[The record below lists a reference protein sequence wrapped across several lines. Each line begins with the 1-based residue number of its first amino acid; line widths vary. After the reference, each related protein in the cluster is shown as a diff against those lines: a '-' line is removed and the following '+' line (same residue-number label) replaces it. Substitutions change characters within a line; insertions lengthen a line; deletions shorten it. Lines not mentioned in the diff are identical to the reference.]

1 MLRSVVANRLLHIGD
16 GHILTVHILL
26 SQGLQRQCQPLLV
39 QTVVAVARRTVL
51 GSDGLADGPQVE
63 LHMHLHHL
71 EDGLTHLRLRIGV
84 SAGRHRGSASGKRL
98 AVAGID
104 VYFDEWDKS
113 IDRTNSHSVVSAI
126 QRGLDR
132 SSHLLVLL
140 SSNALAS
147 TWVPWEVGY
156 GYHKNEFGLTLK
168 EVARNTLP
176 EYLQV
181 IPIVRGTKSLNEY
194 VSKLTGNSEESMI
207 RDSRLTR
214 YNNSY
219 HPLSGILEQT
229 L

>member
-1 MLRSVVANRLLHIGD
+1 MTGRNRYYDTYTHSLAYGEVCVFISHQKRDADAARKIAD
-16 GHILTVHILL
+16 YLT
-26 SQGLQRQCQPLLV
+26 
-39 QTVVAVARRTVL
+39 T
-51 GSDGLADGPQVE
+51 
-63 LHMHLHHL
+63 
-71 EDGLTHLRLRIGV
+71 
-84 SAGRHRGSASGKRL
+84 
-98 AVAGID
+98 AGID

-113 IDRTNSHSVVSAI
+113 IDRSNPHSVVAAI

-156 GYHKNEFGLTLK
+156 GYHKNVFGLTLK

-181 IPIVRGTKSLNEY
+181 IPIVRGTKSLNDY
-194 VSKLTGNSEESMI
+194 ISKLTGIGEETMI

-214 YNNSY
+214 YYNSY
-219 HPLSGILEQT
+219 HPLSGILDQM